1 MSLIIIGRMS
11 DIFCMTVEN
20 VINII
25 HFWKWEFIF
34 FLVRDLNHWQPEL
47 GLAFVAATVILS
59 ETMIFSS
66 SSVTLWVDWDWFSI
80 GFFSYFLHT
89 QFMSFCTYN
98 LEHVSPCCFP
108 SFAVFFF
115 FKILLIYSWETQKE
129 RQRHMQ
135 REKQD
140 STPRS
145 WPEPKGDAQLLHHPG
160 APHSS
165 FLLNSY

>member
-115 FKILLIYSWETQKE
+115 LRFYLFIHE
-129 RQRHMQ
+129 RHRKRGRDICRGKSRTPPQDHDLSQ
-135 REKQD
+135 REM
-140 STPRS
+140 
-145 WPEPKGDAQLLHHPG
+145 
-160 APHSS
+160 
-165 FLLNSY
+165 LNYCTTQVPLTVLFY